1 MPLFIVY
8 LFSRV
13 ADKLARLRVP
23 LRENPDTASEAEAY
37 SWLWKLCIR
46 SMGAPQLPQHTY
58 AHPSKDIAAGR
69 LNHSC
74 DISNSTIPFYAV
86 IFLLSLLH
94 LSFSNCVMSNYT
106 FKLYAMDW
114 VYSGRVFSCF
124 SQYTTSRGFF
134 CFVLFCFHIYI
145 QSGVHTGCFILK
157 TNQPPALWFSNLFLK
172 SKNSLNQI
180 VRLASRLIG
189 EPQLNPESLHTPD
202 ILLWQ
207 PSSIRIVLTLNS
219 IQTPLHS
226 GPKQS

>member
-13 ADKLARLRVP
+13 ADKLARLSVP

-94 LSFSNCVMSNYT
+94 LSFSNCIMSNYT

-124 SQYTTSRGFF
+124 SQYTTSRGFLF
-134 CFVLFCFHIYI
+134 CFVLFSYIYTI
-145 QSGVHTGCFILK
+145 GSPHRVFYFE
-157 TNQPPALWFSNLFLK
+157 NQPTTS
-172 SKNSLNQI
+172 SLVQ
-180 VRLASRLIG
+180 
-189 EPQLNPESLHTPD
+189 
-202 ILLWQ
+202 Q
-207 PSSIRIVLTLNS
+207 PL
-219 IQTPLHS
+219 
-226 GPKQS
+226 PKK